1 MNIKQGNIVTGRD
14 IVKEQL
20 LGKGT
25 CSDMQEQS
33 QFDDATVEQ
42 CCLVPLRAWDKVG
55 EPGERSIL
63 FTKIQ
68 TFTLKK
74 KTKKNKD

>member
-1 MNIKQGNIVTGRD
+1 
-14 IVKEQL
+14 
-20 LGKGT
+20 
-25 CSDMQEQS
+25 MQEQS

-74 KTKKNKD
+74 KKTKKNKD